1 MRNVTMTKANLRFLK
16 WIGTV
21 LAVGVCTGCDLQF
34 KIPTTTRR
42 RVAGDHRISR
52 AWRGYRSSE

>member
-1 MRNVTMTKANLRFLK
+1 MTKANLRFLK